1 MLSPSYFDL
10 PNAVNFYIPVNDEG
24 DALGKTIEVEIY
36 LYRTRSLFQ
45 VLGTFGPQEDV
56 FPLKLCLQMT
66 R

>member
-24 DALGKTIEVEIY
+24 DALGKTIEIEIY
-36 LYRTRSLFQ
+36 LYRTRSLLQ
-45 VLGTFGPQEDV
+45 VLGTFGPQEDLL
-56 FPLKLCLQMT
+56 PLKLCLQMT